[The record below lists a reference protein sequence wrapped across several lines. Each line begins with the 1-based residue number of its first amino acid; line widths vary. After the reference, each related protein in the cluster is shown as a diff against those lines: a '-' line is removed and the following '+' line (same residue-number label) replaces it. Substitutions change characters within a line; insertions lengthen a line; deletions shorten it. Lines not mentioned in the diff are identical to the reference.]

1 MNSPSTSASSTGA
14 SAVSSAAHRPATAV
28 DDSTLPSPA
37 AQRLVANWQV
47 PAACLSMMVIAALDL
62 GQRADFP
69 IASFYV
75 APVLLALWSQNTQH
89 ALYFA
94 YGATGL
100 SVVGFM
106 RGPLTGP
113 HEAEMANRILSI
125 AMVWLAAALSLQR
138 WRREK
143 ILERAFS
150 DMERR
155 VRDRTGELTKA
166 NASLETEIADRKG
179 KEELLRQLSGHLMHA
194 QDQERRRIARELH
207 DNSGQTLAAIAVNL
221 SRIEN
226 LMPDAPPK
234 MRNLVAD
241 TAAMAEQTSREIRT
255 ISYLLHPP
263 LLEEAGLLAA
273 IGWLANGFTQR
284 SGIKTEVDAP
294 SEFERLPA
302 DIEVTIFRIVQET
315 LTNVA
320 RHSGS
325 KTAFI
330 KLTRQPGEIVLEV
343 RDEGTGIPP
352 EKLEKVH
359 GNVSALGV
367 GVAGVWERVRQFG
380 GALEINSNS
389 RGTTVMV
396 VVPLPEEQH
405 L

>member
-1 MNSPSTSASSTGA
+1 MNSPSASASPA
-14 SAVSSAAHRPATAV
+14 SASGMASAPRRQVAPV
-28 DDSTLPSPA
+28 DAAPSLPA
-37 AQRLVANWQV
+37 AQWLVANWQV
-47 PAACLSMMVIAALDL
+47 PAACLSILVIAALDL

-69 IASFYV
+69 VASFYV

-89 ALYFA
+89 ALYLA
-94 YGATGL
+94 YAATVL
-100 SVVGFM
+100 SVIGFM
-106 RGPLTGP
+106 RGPLGGP
-113 HEAEMANRILSI
+113 HGEEMATRVLSI

-155 VRDRTGELTKA
+155 EHDRTDELTRA
-166 NASLETEIADRKG
+166 NSSLQTEIADRKG
-179 KEELLRQLSGHLMHA
+179 KEELLRQLSGHLMQA

-226 LMPDAPPK
+226 LMPDAPLK

-367 GVAGVWERVRQFG
+367 GIAGVWERVRQFG

-396 VVPLPEEQH
+396 VVPLPGEQ

>member
-1 MNSPSTSASSTGA
+1 MNSPSASASPTGA
-14 SAVSSAAHRPATAV
+14 SGMASAPRRQAAPV
-28 DDSTLPSPA
+28 DSAPPSPA
-37 AQRLVANWQV
+37 AQWLVANWQV
-47 PAACLSMMVIAALDL
+47 PAACVSIVVIAALDL

-94 YGATGL
+94 YAATGL

-143 ILERAFS
+143 TLERAFS

-155 VRDRTGELTKA
+155 VRDRTDELTKA
-166 NASLETEIADRKG
+166 NSSLQTEIADRKG

-226 LMPDAPPK
+226 LMPEAPPK

-294 SEFERLPA
+294 SEFDRLPA

-330 KLTRQPGEIVLEV
+330 KLTRQPGEVVLEV

-396 VVPLPEEQH
+396 VVPITEEQS
-405 L
+405 

>member
-1 MNSPSTSASSTGA
+1 MA
-14 SAVSSAAHRPATAV
+14 SAPRRQVAPVDAA
-28 DDSTLPSPA
+28 PSLPA
-37 AQRLVANWQV
+37 AQWLVANWQV
-47 PAACLSMMVIAALDL
+47 PAACLSILVIAALDL

-69 IASFYV
+69 VASFYV

-89 ALYFA
+89 ALYLA
-94 YGATGL
+94 YAATVL
-100 SVVGFM
+100 SVIGFM
-106 RGPLTGP
+106 RGPLGGP
-113 HEAEMANRILSI
+113 HGEEMATRVLSI

-143 ILERAFS
+143 TLERAFS

-155 VRDRTGELTKA
+155 EHDRTHELTKA
-166 NASLETEIADRKG
+166 NSSLQTEIADRKG
-179 KEELLRQLSGHLMHA
+179 KEELLRQLSGHLMQA

-226 LMPDAPPK
+226 LMPDAPLK

-359 GNVSALGV
+359 GNLSALGV
-367 GVAGVWERVRQFG
+367 GIAGVWERVRQFG

-396 VVPLPEEQH
+396 VVPLPGEQ

>member
-1 MNSPSTSASSTGA
+1 MNPPSASAPPAG
-14 SAVSSAAHRPATAV
+14 SSAAAAPFAAPAV
-28 DDSTLPSPA
+28 PA
-37 AQRLVANWQV
+37 PKPAGPDLAQRLAENWQLV
-47 PAACLSMMVIAALDL
+47 AAGLSLVVVATLDL
-62 GQRADFP
+62 TQRADFTVS
-69 IASFYV
+69 AFYV
-75 APVLLALWSQNTQH
+75 IPVLLALWSQNSH
-89 ALYFA
+89 PALYLA
-94 YGATGL
+94 YAATAL
-100 SVVGFM
+100 SVLGFM
-106 RGPLTGP
+106 SRPLGGA
-113 HEAEMANRILSI
+113 HEAEMAKRVLSVG
-125 AMVWLAAALSLQR
+125 MVWVAAALSLQR

-143 ILERAFS
+143 TLERAFS

-155 VRDRTGELTKA
+155 VRTRTDELTKV
-166 NASLETEIADRKG
+166 NASLESEVADRKQ
-179 KEELLRQLSGHLMHA
+179 KEELLRQLSGHLMQA

-226 LMPDAPPK
+226 LLPEATPK
-234 MRNLVAD
+234 VRNLVAD

-263 LLEEAGLLAA
+263 LLEEAGLTAA

-284 SGIKTEVDAP
+284 SGIKTEVDMP
-294 SEFERLPA
+294 PELERLPS
-302 DIEVTIFRIVQET
+302 DIEVTLFRIVQET

-330 KLTRQPGEIVLEV
+330 KLTRQPGEIVLSV

-352 EKLEKVH
+352 EKLQKVH

-380 GALEINSNS
+380 GALDINSNS

-396 VVPLPEEQH
+396 VVPLPEDQT
-405 L
+405 

>member
-1 MNSPSTSASSTGA
+1 MNSPSVSASPAA
-14 SAVSSAAHRPATAV
+14 SSPLAATVHRHAAPVAATP
-28 DDSTLPSPA
+28 PSPA
-37 AQRLVANWQV
+37 AQWLVTNWQL
-47 PAACLSMMVIAALDL
+47 PAACLCMVVIAALDL
-62 GQRADFP
+62 GQRVDFP
-69 IASFYV
+69 IAAFYV
-75 APVLLALWSQNTQH
+75 APVLLALWSQNNQH
-89 ALYFA
+89 AIYMA
-94 YGATGL
+94 YAATTL
-100 SVVGFM
+100 SVFGFL
-106 RGPLTGP
+106 RSPLTGP

-143 ILERAFS
+143 TLERAFS

-155 VRDRTGELTKA
+155 VRERTGELTKA

-179 KEELLRQLSGHLMHA
+179 KEELLRQLSGHLMQA

-226 LMPDAPPK
+226 LVPDAPVK
-234 MRNLVAD
+234 VRNLVAD

-263 LLEEAGLLAA
+263 LLEEAGLTAA

-284 SGIKTEVDAP
+284 SGIKTEVDMPA
-294 SEFERLPA
+294 EFERLPS
-302 DIEVTIFRIVQET
+302 DIEVTLFRIVQET

-330 KLTRQPGEIVLEV
+330 KITRQPGEIVLQV

-396 VVPLPEEQH
+396 VVPLPEEQT
-405 L
+405 

>member
-1 MNSPSTSASSTGA
+1 MPASRVG
-14 SAVSSAAHRPATAV
+14 VP
-28 DDSTLPSPA
+28 DL
-37 AQRLVANWQV
+37 AQRLAENWQL
-47 PAACLSMMVIAALDL
+47 PAACLSLAVIATLDVT
-62 GQRADFP
+62 QRAEFTVS
-69 IASFYV
+69 AFYV
-75 APVLLALWSQNTQH
+75 VPVLLALWSQNNQH
-89 ALYFA
+89 AIYLA
-94 YGATGL
+94 YAATGL

-106 RGPLTGP
+106 RSPLGGA
-113 HEAEMANRILSI
+113 HEAEMVNRLLSI

-143 ILERAFS
+143 TLERAFS

-155 VRDRTGELTKA
+155 VRTRSDELTRV
-166 NASLETEIADRKG
+166 NASLETEIADPKQ
-179 KEELLRQLSGHLMHA
+179 KEELLRQLSCHLMQA

-226 LMPDAPPK
+226 LLPDTAPK
-234 MRNLVAD
+234 VKNLVAD

-263 LLEEAGLLAA
+263 LLEEAGLTAA

-284 SGIKTEVDAP
+284 SGIKTEVDMP
-294 SEFERLPA
+294 PELERLPS
-302 DIEVTIFRIVQET
+302 DIEVTLFRIVQET

-330 KLTRQPGEIVLEV
+330 KLTRQPGEIILSV
-343 RDEGTGIPP
+343 RDEGKGIPP

-380 GALEINSNS
+380 GALDINSNS

-396 VVPLPEEQH
+396 VVPLPEEQT
-405 L
+405 

>member
-1 MNSPSTSASSTGA
+1 MP
-14 SAVSSAAHRPATAV
+14 AARAGIP
-28 DDSTLPSPA
+28 DL
-37 AQRLVANWQV
+37 AQRLADNWQL
-47 PAACLSMMVIAALDL
+47 PAGCISLAVIATLDVT
-62 GQRADFP
+62 QRAEFTVS
-69 IASFYV
+69 AFYV
-75 APVLLALWSQNTQH
+75 VPVLLALWSQNNQH
-89 ALYFA
+89 AIYLA
-94 YGATGL
+94 YAATGL
-100 SVVGFM
+100 SVAGFM
-106 RGPLTGP
+106 RSPLGGA
-113 HEAEMANRILSI
+113 HEGEMVNRLLSI

-143 ILERAFS
+143 TLERAFS

-155 VRDRTGELTKA
+155 VRTRTDELTRA
-166 NASLETEIADRKG
+166 NASLQTEIADRRQ
-179 KEELLRQLSGHLMHA
+179 KEELLRQLSGHLMQA

-226 LMPDAPPK
+226 LLPDTAPK
-234 MRNLVAD
+234 VRNLVAD

-263 LLEEAGLLAA
+263 LLEEAGLTAA

-284 SGIKTEVDAP
+284 SGIKTEVDMPA
-294 SEFERLPA
+294 ELERLPS
-302 DIEVTIFRIVQET
+302 DIEVTLFRIVQET

-330 KLTRQPGEIVLEV
+330 KLTRQPGEIILSV

-380 GALEINSNS
+380 GALDINSNS

-396 VVPLPEEQH
+396 VVPLPEEQT
-405 L
+405 

>member
-1 MNSPSTSASSTGA
+1 MNSPSA
-14 SAVSSAAHRPATAV
+14 SAPPAASGGMASTTRRQLAPVDTAP
-28 DDSTLPSPA
+28 PSPA
-37 AQRLVANWQV
+37 AQWLVTNWQI
-47 PAACLSMMVIAALDL
+47 PAACVSLLVIATLDL

-69 IASFYV
+69 VAAFYV

-89 ALYFA
+89 ALYLA
-94 YGATGL
+94 YAATGL
-100 SVVGFM
+100 SVLGFM
-106 RGPLTGP
+106 RGPLSGP

-125 AMVWLAAALSLQR
+125 AMIWLAAALSLQR

-143 ILERAFS
+143 TLERAFS

-155 VRDRTGELTKA
+155 VRDRTDELTRA
-166 NASLETEIADRKG
+166 NSSLQTEIADRKD
-179 KEELLRQLSGHLMHA
+179 KEELLRQLSGHLMTA

-226 LMPDAPPK
+226 LVPDAPPK
-234 MRNLVAD
+234 VKNLVAD

-263 LLEEAGLLAA
+263 LLEESGLLSA
-273 IGWLANGFTQR
+273 IGWLANGFMQR
-284 SGIKTEVDAP
+284 SGIKTEVAAP
-294 SEFERLPA
+294 AEFERLPA

-396 VVPLPEEQH
+396 VVPLPEEQT
-405 L
+405 

>member
-1 MNSPSTSASSTGA
+1 
-14 SAVSSAAHRPATAV
+14 
-28 DDSTLPSPA
+28 
-37 AQRLVANWQV
+37 
-47 PAACLSMMVIAALDL
+47 
-62 GQRADFP
+62 
-69 IASFYV
+69 
-75 APVLLALWSQNTQH
+75 
-89 ALYFA
+89 
-94 YGATGL
+94 
-100 SVVGFM
+100 
-106 RGPLTGP
+106 
-113 HEAEMANRILSI
+113 MANRLLSI

-143 ILERAFS
+143 TLERAFS

-155 VRDRTGELTKA
+155 VRTRSDELTRV
-166 NASLETEIADRKG
+166 NASLETEIADRKQ
-179 KEELLRQLSGHLMHA
+179 KEELLRQLSGHLMSA

-226 LMPDAPPK
+226 LLPDSAPK
-234 MRNLVAD
+234 VKNLVAD

-263 LLEEAGLLAA
+263 LLEEAGLTAA

-284 SGIKTEVDAP
+284 SGIKTEVDMP
-294 SEFERLPA
+294 PELERLPS
-302 DIEVTIFRIVQET
+302 DIEVTLFRIVQET

-330 KLTRQPGEIVLEV
+330 KLTRQPGEIILSV
-343 RDEGTGIPP
+343 RDEGKGIPP

-380 GALEINSNS
+380 GALDINSNS
-389 RGTTVMV
+389 HGTTVMV
-396 VVPLPEEQH
+396 VVPLPEEQT
-405 L
+405 

>member
-1 MNSPSTSASSTGA
+1 MNSPSVSASPAGSTAASSTSRRAAPPVEAAA
-14 SAVSSAAHRPATAV
+14 S
-28 DDSTLPSPA
+28 SPA
-37 AQRLVANWQV
+37 AQWLVTNWQIPV
-47 PAACLSMMVIAALDL
+47 ACLSLAVIATLDL

-69 IASFYV
+69 IAAFYV
-75 APVLLALWSQNTQH
+75 APVLLALWSQNSQH
-89 ALYFA
+89 PLYMA
-94 YGATGL
+94 YAATGL
-100 SVVGFM
+100 SVLGFM
-106 RGPLTGP
+106 RGPLGGP
-113 HEAEMANRILSI
+113 HEAEMANRVLSI

-138 WRREK
+138 WRRQHT
-143 ILERAFS
+143 LERAFS

-155 VRDRTGELTKA
+155 VRDRTDELTKA
-166 NASLETEIADRKG
+166 NSSLQTEIADRKD

-207 DNSGQTLAAIAVNL
+207 DSSGQTLAAIAVNL

-226 LMPDAPPK
+226 LVPDAPQK
-234 MRNLVAD
+234 VKNLVAD
-241 TAAMAEQTSREIRT
+241 TAALAEQTSREIRT

-263 LLEEAGLLAA
+263 LLEEAGLTAA
-273 IGWLANGFTQR
+273 IGWLANGFMQR
-284 SGIKTEVDAP
+284 SGIKTEVEMP
-294 SEFERLPA
+294 TEFERLPA

-315 LTNVA
+315 LTNIA

-330 KLTRQPGEIVLEV
+330 KLTRQPGEVVLEV

-396 VVPLPEEQH
+396 VVPLPEEQT
-405 L
+405 

>member
-1 MNSPSTSASSTGA
+1 MNSSSASAPPAGSSALPPAARTSASS
-14 SAVSSAAHRPATAV
+14 PAKTPQL
-28 DDSTLPSPA
+28 DW
-37 AQRLVANWQV
+37 LVANWQV
-47 PAACLSMMVIAALDL
+47 PAAVVSLVVIATLDL

-69 IASFYV
+69 VASFYV

-89 ALYFA
+89 ALYLA
-94 YGATGL
+94 YAATAL
-100 SVVGFM
+100 SVAGFT
-106 RGPLTGP
+106 RGPLGGP
-113 HEAEMANRILSI
+113 PEAEMTNRVLSI

-143 ILERAFS
+143 TLERAFS

-155 VRDRTGELTKA
+155 VRERTDELTRA
-166 NASLETEIADRKG
+166 NSSLQTEIADRKD
-179 KEELLRQLSGHLMHA
+179 KEELLRQLSGHLMTA

-226 LMPDAPPK
+226 LVPDATLK
-234 MRNLVAD
+234 VKNLVAD

-263 LLEEAGLLAA
+263 LLEESGLLSA

-294 SEFERLPA
+294 AEFDRLPA

-396 VVPLPEEQH
+396 VVPLPEEQT
-405 L
+405 

>member
-1 MNSPSTSASSTGA
+1 MTSAPRQQVA
-14 SAVSSAAHRPATAV
+14 PVDAA
-28 DDSTLPSPA
+28 PSLPA
-37 AQRLVANWQV
+37 AQWLVANWQL
-47 PAACLSMMVIAALDL
+47 PAACLSILVIAALDL

-69 IASFYV
+69 VASFYV
-75 APVLLALWSQNTQH
+75 APVLLALWSQKTQH
-89 ALYFA
+89 ALYLA
-94 YGATGL
+94 YAATVF
-100 SVVGFM
+100 SVIGFM
-106 RGPLTGP
+106 RGPLGGP
-113 HEAEMANRILSI
+113 HGEEMATRVLSI

-143 ILERAFS
+143 TLERAFS

-155 VRDRTGELTKA
+155 VHDRTHELTRA
-166 NASLETEIADRKG
+166 NSSLQTEIADRKG

-226 LMPDAPPK
+226 LMPDAPLK

-359 GNVSALGV
+359 GNLSALGV
-367 GVAGVWERVRQFG
+367 GIAGVWERVRQFG

-396 VVPLPEEQH
+396 VVPLPGEQ

>member
-1 MNSPSTSASSTGA
+1 M
-14 SAVSSAAHRPATAV
+14 
-28 DDSTLPSPA
+28 PA
-37 AQRLVANWQV
+37 APPVAPDLAQLLADHWQLS
-47 PAACLSMMVIAALDL
+47 AACLSLAVIATLDVA
-62 GQRADFP
+62 QRAEFTVS
-69 IASFYV
+69 AFYV
-75 APVLLALWSQNTQH
+75 VPVLLALWSQNNQH
-89 ALYFA
+89 ALYLA
-94 YGATGL
+94 YGATGM

-106 RGPLTGP
+106 RRPIGGALEG
-113 HEAEMANRILSI
+113 EMANRLLSI

-143 ILERAFS
+143 TLERAFS

-155 VRDRTGELTKA
+155 VRTRTDELTRA
-166 NASLETEIADRKG
+166 NASLQTEIADRKQ
-179 KEELLRQLSGHLMHA
+179 KEELLRQLSGHLMQA

-226 LMPDAPPK
+226 LVPDAPPK
-234 MRNLVAD
+234 VKNLVAD

-263 LLEEAGLLAA
+263 LLEEAGLTAA

-284 SGIKTEVDAP
+284 SGIKTEVDMP
-294 SEFERLPA
+294 PELERLPS
-302 DIEVTIFRIVQET
+302 DIEVTLFRIVQET

-325 KTAFI
+325 KIAFI
-330 KLTRQPGEIVLEV
+330 KLTRQPGEIILSV
-343 RDEGTGIPP
+343 RDEGRGIPA

-380 GALEINSNS
+380 GALDINSNS

-396 VVPLPEEQH
+396 VVPLPEEQT
-405 L
+405 

>member
-1 MNSPSTSASSTGA
+1 MNPSSASATPAG
-14 SAVSSAAHRPATAV
+14 SSA
-28 DDSTLPSPA
+28 LPPA
-37 AQRLVANWQV
+37 ARPSAASPDKTPPLDWLVANWQV
-47 PAACLSMMVIAALDL
+47 PAAVVSLLVIATLDL
-62 GQRADFP
+62 GQRSDFP
-69 IASFYV
+69 VAAFYV
-75 APVLLALWSQNTQH
+75 APVLLALWSQNNQH
-89 ALYFA
+89 ALYTA
-94 YGATGL
+94 YAATGL
-100 SVVGFM
+100 SVLGFM
-106 RGPLTGP
+106 RSPLGGP
-113 HEAEMANRILSI
+113 HAEEMTNRILSI

-143 ILERAFS
+143 TLERAFS

-155 VRDRTGELTKA
+155 VRERTDELTKA
-166 NASLETEIADRKG
+166 NASLQSEIADRRE
-179 KEELLRQLSGHLMHA
+179 KEELLRQLSGHLMQA

-226 LMPDAPPK
+226 LVPDAPPK
-234 MRNLVAD
+234 VKNLVAD

-255 ISYLLHPP
+255 VSYLMHPP
-263 LLEEAGLLAA
+263 LLDEAGLLAA
-273 IGWLANGFTQR
+273 INWLANGFTQR
-284 SGIKTEVDAP
+284 SGIRAEVDAP
-294 SEFERLPA
+294 ATFDRLPA

-325 KTAFI
+325 PTAFI
-330 KLTRQPGEIVLEV
+330 KLTRQPGEIVLQV
-343 RDEGTGIPP
+343 RDEGKGIPP

-380 GALEINSNS
+380 GELEINSNS

-396 VVPLPEEQH
+396 IVPLPEEQT
-405 L
+405 

>member
-1 MNSPSTSASSTGA
+1 MPASKVGI
-14 SAVSSAAHRPATAV
+14 P
-28 DDSTLPSPA
+28 DL
-37 AQRLVANWQV
+37 AQRLADNWQLS
-47 PAACLSMMVIAALDL
+47 AACLSLAVIATLDVT
-62 GQRADFP
+62 QRAEFTVS
-69 IASFYV
+69 AFYV
-75 APVLLALWSQNTQH
+75 VPVLLALWSQNNQH
-89 ALYFA
+89 AIYLA
-94 YGATGL
+94 YAATAL

-106 RGPLTGP
+106 RSPLGGA
-113 HEAEMANRILSI
+113 HEGEMANRLLSI
-125 AMVWLAAALSLQR
+125 AMVWIAAALSLQR

-143 ILERAFS
+143 TLERAFS

-155 VRDRTGELTKA
+155 VRTRTDELTRA
-166 NASLETEIADRKG
+166 NSSLQTEIADRKQ
-179 KEELLRQLSGHLMHA
+179 KEELLRQLSGHLMSA

-226 LMPDAPPK
+226 LLPDSAPK
-234 MRNLVAD
+234 VKNLVAD

-263 LLEEAGLLAA
+263 LLEEAGLTAA

-284 SGIKTEVDAP
+284 SGIKTEVDMP
-294 SEFERLPA
+294 PELERLPS
-302 DIEVTIFRIVQET
+302 DIEVTLFRIVQET

-330 KLTRQPGEIVLEV
+330 KLTRQPGEIILSV
-343 RDEGTGIPP
+343 RDEGKGIPP

-380 GALEINSNS
+380 GALDINSNS

-396 VVPLPEEQH
+396 VVPLPEEQT
-405 L
+405 

>member
-1 MNSPSTSASSTGA
+1 MPASRVG
-14 SAVSSAAHRPATAV
+14 VP
-28 DDSTLPSPA
+28 DL
-37 AQRLVANWQV
+37 AQRLADNWQL
-47 PAACLSMMVIAALDL
+47 PAACLSLAVIATLDVT
-62 GQRADFP
+62 QRAEFTVS
-69 IASFYV
+69 AFYV
-75 APVLLALWSQNTQH
+75 VPVLLALWSQNNQH
-89 ALYFA
+89 AIYLA
-94 YGATGL
+94 YAATGL

-106 RGPLTGP
+106 RSPLGGA
-113 HEAEMANRILSI
+113 HEAEMVNRLLSI

-143 ILERAFS
+143 TLERAFS

-155 VRDRTGELTKA
+155 VRTRSDELTRV
-166 NASLETEIADRKG
+166 NASLETEIADRKQ
-179 KEELLRQLSGHLMHA
+179 KEELLRQLSGHLMQA

-226 LMPDAPPK
+226 LLPDTAPK
-234 MRNLVAD
+234 VKNLVAD

-263 LLEEAGLLAA
+263 LLEEAGLTAA

-284 SGIKTEVDAP
+284 SGIKTEVDMP
-294 SEFERLPA
+294 PELERLPS
-302 DIEVTIFRIVQET
+302 DIEVTLFRIVQET

-330 KLTRQPGEIVLEV
+330 KLTRQPGEIILSV
-343 RDEGTGIPP
+343 RDEGKGIPP

-380 GALEINSNS
+380 GALDINSNS

-396 VVPLPEEQH
+396 VVPLPEEQT
-405 L
+405 

>member
-1 MNSPSTSASSTGA
+1 MNPSSVSAPAAGSSPVPS
-14 SAVSSAAHRPATAV
+14 VVRRSAAPDDHATSP
-28 DDSTLPSPA
+28 DSLGTH
-37 AQRLVANWQV
+37 WQL
-47 PAACLSMMVIAALDL
+47 PAACLSLLVIAALDL
-62 GQRADFP
+62 GQRVDFP
-69 IASFYV
+69 TAAFYV
-75 APVLLALWSQNTQH
+75 APVLLALWSQNKQH
-89 ALYFA
+89 VLYMA
-94 YGATGL
+94 YASTGL
-100 SVVGFM
+100 SVLGFM
-106 RGPLTGP
+106 GGSLGGP
-113 HEAEMANRILSI
+113 HGAEMANRILSI

-143 ILERAFS
+143 TLERAFS
-150 DMERR
+150 EMERR
-155 VRDRTGELTKA
+155 VRDRTDELTKA
-166 NASLETEIADRKG
+166 NTSLQSEIADRKE
-179 KEELLRQLSGHLMHA
+179 KEELLRQLSGHLMQA

-226 LMPDAPPK
+226 LVPDASPK
-234 MRNLVAD
+234 VKNLVAD

-255 ISYLLHPP
+255 VSYLLHPP

-273 IGWLANGFTQR
+273 IGWLANGFSQR
-284 SGIKTEVDAP
+284 SGIRCEVDAP
-294 SEFERLPA
+294 TQFDRLPA
-302 DIEVTIFRIVQET
+302 DIEVTVFRIVQET

-330 KLTRQPGEIVLEV
+330 RLTRQPGEIVLTV
-343 RDEGTGIPP
+343 RDEGRGIPP

-380 GALEINSNS
+380 GELEINSNS

-396 VVPLPEEQH
+396 VVPLPEEH
-405 L
+405 P

>member
-1 MNSPSTSASSTGA
+1 MTSAPHQQVA
-14 SAVSSAAHRPATAV
+14 PVDAA
-28 DDSTLPSPA
+28 PSLPA
-37 AQRLVANWQV
+37 AQWLVANWQV
-47 PAACLSMMVIAALDL
+47 PAACLSILVIAALDL

-69 IASFYV
+69 VASFYV

-89 ALYFA
+89 ALYLA
-94 YGATGL
+94 YAATVL
-100 SVVGFM
+100 SVIGFM
-106 RGPLTGP
+106 RGPLGGP
-113 HEAEMANRILSI
+113 HGEEMATRVLSI

-143 ILERAFS
+143 TLERAFS

-155 VRDRTGELTKA
+155 EHDRTHELTKA
-166 NASLETEIADRKG
+166 NSSLQTEIADRKG
-179 KEELLRQLSGHLMHA
+179 KEELLRQLSGHLMQA

-226 LMPDAPPK
+226 LMPDAPLK

-359 GNVSALGV
+359 GNLSALGV
-367 GVAGVWERVRQFG
+367 GIAGVWERVRQFG

-396 VVPLPEEQH
+396 VVPLPGEQ